1 MPQFIITYNQILN
14 VLFFIVLIYVGKITV
29 GVYIGEK
36 VKRRVNPPKES
47 AHGTEEKCGNCP
59 AYVFAVNDFKKL
71 SDRLG
76 EGDKKFIDFGNK
88 LETLTKSVNELTETI
103 DKRRNEEVVQLRET
117 VKEKKRKIEDLE
129 KKLDESKRK
138 HESD

>member
-14 VLFFIVLIYVGKITV
+14 VLFLIVFFYVGKITL
-29 GVYIGEK
+29 GVYIHEK
-36 VKRRVNPPKES
+36 VKRWMNPPKES
-47 AHGTEEKCGNCP
+47 AHGTVEKCGNCP
-59 AYVFAVNDFKKL
+59 AYMFAVNDFKEF

-76 EGDKKFIDFGNK
+76 AGDKKFTEFGNK

-129 KKLDESKRK
+129 KELSESKRK
-138 HESD
+138 HEPD